1 VKLAYSYLYVLLQ
14 VLRALECLSAEVAL
28 MRLEWDV
35 DADVGRD
42 VVTLDGG
49 GAAGVPATGQIQV
62 VGALAS
68 DVLLTDVFLE
78 WVN

>member
-1 VKLAYSYLYVLLQ
+1 
-14 VLRALECLSAEVAL
+14 

-78 WVN
+78 RVNEI